1 MITVKTRKEKEGNLE
16 YINIVKKIA
25 QYKGQER
32 EVVYLRDSIS
42 KSPTSLCDA
51 YAFRRWTWGAMFA
64 KVAKHVVCR
73 YTSYVIKGTT
83 EWCFHYPSFIQY
95 RKVEYD
101 NKTDIVKKGPT
112 TFLKLKSSI
121 IYQLVHHLNK

>member
-51 YAFRRWTWGAMFA
+51 YAFRR
-64 KVAKHVVCR
+64 
-73 YTSYVIKGTT
+73 
-83 EWCFHYPSFIQY
+83 
-95 RKVEYD
+95 
-101 NKTDIVKKGPT
+101 
-112 TFLKLKSSI
+112 
-121 IYQLVHHLNK
+121 